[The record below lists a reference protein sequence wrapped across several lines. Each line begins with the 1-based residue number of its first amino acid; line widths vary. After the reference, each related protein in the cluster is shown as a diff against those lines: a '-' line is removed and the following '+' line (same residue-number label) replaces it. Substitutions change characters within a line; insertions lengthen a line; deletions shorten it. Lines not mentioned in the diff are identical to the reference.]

1 MTMSSIS
8 GAMSDKTPP
17 PTTAESHAAVL
28 KLLASTD
35 RPPTYKL
42 TPPSSLLSRIQNFLP
57 EIAAAN
63 KKLESV
69 PQNERDIEC
78 VEEGMRHIEM
88 NVQVVEENEMQSE
101 SESES
106 ESGEIVV
113 LDDNKDVVEGMIV
126 DTEYVER

>member
-1 MTMSSIS
+1 
-8 GAMSDKTPP
+8 MSDRTPP
-17 PTTAESHAAVL
+17 PTTTQSHAAVL
-28 KLLASTD
+28 KLLASTE

-42 TPPSSLLSRIQNFLP
+42 PPPSSLLSRIANFLP

-63 KKLESV
+63 EKLEGV

-106 ESGEIVV
+106 ESEGGEIVV
-113 LDDNKDVVEGMIV
+113 LDDEKGVVDGMIV